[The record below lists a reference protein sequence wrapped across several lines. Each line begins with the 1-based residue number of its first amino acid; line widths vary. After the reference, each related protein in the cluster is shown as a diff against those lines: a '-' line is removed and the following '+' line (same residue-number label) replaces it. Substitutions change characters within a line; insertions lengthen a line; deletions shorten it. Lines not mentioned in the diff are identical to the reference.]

1 MSMGPQQPPAQG
13 ALTVL
18 VTRRVKPGHEADFE
32 RVMADVMSAARGFAG
47 HLGGQLVRPAESGAS
62 EGPEGLY
69 HVVFA
74 FDTAEHLAAW
84 QRSDSRRRILEALR
98 PHTRGE
104 SEVRQVSGL
113 AHWFAEPTGPS
124 QPPPPRW
131 KVAVVTWLGIF
142 PTVLLL
148 FVTVVPWLAAWPL
161 VPRTMVVTALVVLIM
176 TWVVAPRLTRWLRP
190 WLHPTPTGTA
200 SAGRPA

>member
-1 MSMGPQQPPAQG
+1 MQTPAQG

-32 RVMADVMSAARGFAG
+32 RIMADMMAAARGYTG
-47 HLGGQLVRPAESGAS
+47 HLGGQIVRPAEQG
-62 EGPEGLY
+62 GTVGLY

-74 FDTAEHLAAW
+74 FDTAEHLGMW
-84 QRSDSRRRILEALR
+84 QQSEVRARILDTLT
-98 PHTRGE
+98 PHTTGE

-113 AHWFAEPTGPS
+113 AHWFAEPKGPP

-148 FVTVVPWLAAWPL
+148 FLTVVPWMASWPL
-161 VPRTMVVTALVVLIM
+161 VPRTMVVTVLVVLIM
-176 TWVVAPRLTRWLRP
+176 TWVVAPRLTQWLRP
-190 WLHPTPTGTA
+190 WLHPKTHPSG
-200 SAGRPA
+200 G